1 MSEIFLGWIPHNI
14 FSGPNIWAL
23 KDFDISANFPSES
36 LYTLSGLP
44 DSTHPWQKGTLYA
57 L

>member
-44 DSTHPWQKGTLYA
+44 DSTHPWQHGTLHA